1 MSRLVTVRASVVLGL
16 LLALGLPGAA
26 DDKKDKPK
34 SDGFD
39 AAAIEAMMKA
49 GTPGP
54 EHKRLEPLVG
64 SWNCVVRM
72 WMAPDAPPSESKGKT
87 TRKWIL
93 DGRFVQDDTEGEFG
107 GMSFRGFGLTGY
119 DNLQKKY
126 TSMWADNMS
135 TAIVTSLGT
144 YDASTKTFT
153 YVGEMTDPVTTQKG
167 KMKDV
172 LRVEGADRHRLESY
186 RLAPDGK
193 ETKMMEVIYTR
204 AK

>member
-1 MSRLVTVRASVVLGL
+1 MSQLVMVRALAGFAL
-16 LLALGLPGAA
+16 LLALALPGTA

-34 SDGFD
+34 SGGFD
-39 AAAIEAMMKA
+39 AAAMEAMMKA
-49 GTPGP
+49 ATPGP

-72 WMAPDAPPSESKGKT
+72 WMAPDAPASEVKGKT
-87 TRKWIL
+87 TRKWFL
-93 DGRFVQDDTEGEFG
+93 DGRFLQDDTEGEFG
-107 GMSFRGFGLTGY
+107 GMPFRGFGLTGY

-126 TSMWADNMS
+126 TSMWADNMN
-135 TAIVTSLGT
+135 TAIMTSQGT
-144 YDASTKTFT
+144 YDASAKTFT
-153 YVGEMTDPVTTQKG
+153 YVGEMIDPITTQKT

-172 LRVEGADRHRLESY
+172 IRVEGTDKHRLESY
-186 RLAPDGK
+186 KVAPDGK